1 MGNRFKK
8 MESRTQKAVYLF
20 WLHFKAMM
28 FAFTSGMAAIPTIER
43 GIVDKKKWLSHE
55 EFWTFPVLGQSL
67 PGVISIHNSILIGNR
82 IAGPLG
88 AFMALLGVITPAFV
102 CMLGIAALFQTFVDN
117 PYVQGAIRG
126 IRVISAAIILG
137 NGVRLLKTVPR
148 DAFSV
153 ILVICAISIPLIFG
167 GSAFRTIITC
177 GIAGIISIFIDP
189 SAYRKNS
196 AAAEQKEEDA

>member
-1 MGNRFKK
+1 
-8 MESRTQKAVYLF
+8 MESTAQKAVYLF

-55 EFWTFPVLGQSL
+55 EFWTYPVLGQSL

-88 AFMALLGVITPAFV
+88 AFMALLGVITPPFV
-102 CMLGIAALFQTFVDN
+102 CMLAIGALFQTFVDN
-117 PYVQGAIRG
+117 PYIRGAIRG

-137 NGVRLLKTVPR
+137 NAVRLLSTVPR
-148 DAFSV
+148 DAFSY
-153 ILVICAISIPLIFG
+153 ILVVIAVSIPLLFG
-167 GSAFRTIITC
+167 FSAFWTIITC
-177 GIAGIISIFIDP
+177 GTAGVISVFINPAVLNNDP
-189 SAYRKNS
+189 KQGPRKP
-196 AAAEQKEEDA
+196 EDK